1 MKKFWKFV
9 WVILIAFFMFWV
21 TNTLIEDERTTAYAE
36 GYDAGYQAASEVF
49 LKSVAR
55 PQSGKIL
62 AGRQYEGSEITVTA
76 DSSNDYVVSL
86 KDWVGDTC
94 VSFYVRAGDTVTV
107 GVPSKYLYVYF
118 ASGKTWYGYGENLMF
133 GPNTY
138 YSKDD
143 EALDFD
149 EYAWEYTLYPVTDGN
164 FSETP
169 CSADDFF

>member
-1 MKKFWKFV
+1 MKKPWKFV
-9 WVILIAFFMFWV
+9 WIILIAFVMFWFTDV
-21 TNTLIEDERTTAYAE
+21 VIEDERSKAYAE
-36 GYDAGYQAASEVF
+36 GYDAGYKAASEVF
-49 LKSVAR
+49 LKSVTR

-62 AGRQYEGSEITVTA
+62 EGRQYEGSEITVTA
-76 DSSNDYVVSL
+76 DSSHDYVVAM
-86 KDWVGDTC
+86 KDWAGNTY

-107 GVPSKYLYVYF
+107 GVPATYLYAYF

-133 GPNTY
+133 GPDTY

-143 EALDFD
+143 EALNFD
-149 EYAWEYTLYPVTDGN
+149 GYAWEYTLYPVTDGN